1 MPRTRLEELLAEL
14 DQQIAGADSLDGDL
28 KQRLE
33 QLQTT
38 IESRLGEAETQSGPG
53 SLVEPVRQ
61 AIDEFEDSHPTL
73 TLTLGR
79 IMDVL
84 NKLGI

>member
-1 MPRTRLEELLAEL
+1 MPQNRLEELLAEL
-14 DQQIAGADSLDGDL
+14 DRQIAGADSLDGDL

-38 IESRLGEAETQSGPG
+38 IETRLGEAEASSGSS